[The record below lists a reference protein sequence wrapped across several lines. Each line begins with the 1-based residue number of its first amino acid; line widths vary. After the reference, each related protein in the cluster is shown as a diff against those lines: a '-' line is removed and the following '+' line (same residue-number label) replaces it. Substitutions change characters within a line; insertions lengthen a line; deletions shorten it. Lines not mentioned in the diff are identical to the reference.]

1 MVTVAVLSESIAAQI
16 RENPD
21 EMQNIHIIWSGNDL
35 AALKRASSVH
45 PQVVIIDLEHLGG
58 NPEAELDVLHRQ
70 LGCQLSIVTF
80 SFARREIIHRLSNDR
95 TRVLRV
101 PIHLRSL
108 RLSMLSLLIKDVF
121 HKSEPGAASDAALAP
136 VSAPAP
142 APAHTHA
149 HAHAHAASSEAER
162 SGSSDAQRPIS
173 SDVVPARDVGEMVPA
188 DTPVRY
194 TVSQLGRLQ
203 EVVSA
208 LKCECPNHLA
218 GILTSLSA
226 FEEYSKNCKNLN
238 REDAA
243 IHAYLFRETSRA
255 RYLMQ
260 EALRVLCSYEKI
272 SI

>member
-1 MVTVAVLSESIAAQI
+1 
-16 RENPD
+16 
-21 EMQNIHIIWSGNDL
+21 MQNIHIIWSGNDP
-35 AALKRASSVH
+35 AALKRASVH

-58 NPEAELDVLHRQ
+58 NPESELDVLHRQ
-70 LGCQLSIVTF
+70 LGSQLSIVTF
-80 SFARREIIHRLSNDR
+80 SFARREIIHRLSSER

-101 PIHLRSL
+101 PVHLRSL

-121 HKSEPGAASDAALAP
+121 HKPEAAASD
-136 VSAPAP
+136 SAPAP
-142 APAHTHA
+142 AAAHTQGHA
-149 HAHAHAASSEAER
+149 HAESERPGSSSEA
-162 SGSSDAQRPIS
+162 QRPVN

-194 TVSQLGRLQ
+194 SPTQLGRLQ

-272 SI
+272 TI

>member
-21 EMQNIHIIWSGNDL
+21 EMQNIHIIWSGNDP
-35 AALKRASSVH
+35 AALKRASVH

-121 HKSEPGAASDAALAP
+121 HKPEATAAGDA
-136 VSAPAP
+136 APAP
-142 APAHTHA
+142 APASAPASAHA
-149 HAHAHAASSEAER
+149 HAHAHAASTESERA
-162 SGSSDAQRPIS
+162 GSSSDVQRPVS

-188 DTPVRY
+188 NTPVRY
-194 TVSQLGRLQ
+194 TVAQLGRLQ

>member
-1 MVTVAVLSESIAAQI
+1 MVNVAVLSESIAAQI
-16 RENPD
+16 RENPE
-21 EMQNIHIIWSGNDL
+21 EMQSIHIIWSGNDP
-35 AALKRASSVH
+35 AALKRAAVH

-58 NPEAELDVLHRQ
+58 DPAAELEVLHRQ

-80 SFARREIIHRLSNDR
+80 SFARRDVIHRLSSDR

-101 PIHLRSL
+101 PVHLRSL

-121 HKSEPGAASDAALAP
+121 HRGERPAAE
-136 VSAPAP
+136 PAP
-142 APAHTHA
+142 ASESQSTSVSTSASTNASTP
-149 HAHAHAASSEAER
+149 ASSNGER
-162 SGSSDAQRPIS
+162 AGASGESQRPIS
-173 SDVVPARDVGEMVPA
+173 SEVVPQRDVGEQLPVA
-188 DTPVRY
+188 TPVRY
-194 TVSQLGRLQ
+194 TPSQLGRLQ
-203 EVVSA
+203 EIASA

-272 SI
+272 TI

>member
-21 EMQNIHIIWSGNDL
+21 EMQNIHIIWSGNDP
-35 AALKRASSVH
+35 AALKRASVH

-58 NPEAELDVLHRQ
+58 NPEAELDTMHRQ

-121 HKSEPGAASDAALAP
+121 HKPEATAAGDT
-136 VSAPAP
+136 APAP
-142 APAHTHA
+142 ASAPAHA
-149 HAHAHAASSEAER
+149 HAHAHAASAENER
-162 SGSSDAQRPIS
+162 AGSSSDAQRPIN

-272 SI
+272 TI